1 MTLSNLWQLH
11 FLLDRKLGLCIS
23 RNDSPSHIYQ
33 IICSFSRRSVMSN
46 YIENLQEAFKQ
57 FHITGNMLKMD
68 FCEITGNTFI
78 NF

>member
-1 MTLSNLWQLH
+1 
-11 FLLDRKLGLCIS
+11 
-23 RNDSPSHIYQ
+23 
-33 IICSFSRRSVMSN
+33 MSN

-68 FCEITGNTFI
+68 FCEITRNTFI